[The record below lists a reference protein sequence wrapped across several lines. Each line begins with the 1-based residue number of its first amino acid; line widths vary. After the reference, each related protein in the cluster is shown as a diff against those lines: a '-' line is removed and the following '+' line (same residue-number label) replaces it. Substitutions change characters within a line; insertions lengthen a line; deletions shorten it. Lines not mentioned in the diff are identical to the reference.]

1 MFKTALKV
9 EEAFFS
15 ASGKSWSSSPS
26 SCAPNVEVQTLAVGA
41 VLQFLYFTM
50 NAKSASTYYIIYSY
64 IITLLITKIHTSI
77 FTKYYIIITLH
88 CIALHCIALHCT
100 TLHYTTLHYITLHYI
115 IILLYH
121 FFDFVQVEPG
131 QAGWQKFP
139 RGGRLYGQGI
149 AYQNETTLPKPLF
162 ALTSL
167 TSPSLDNPFG
177 ATSLSGGIFLL
188 TSFLVSSF
196 S

>member
-64 IITLLITKIHTSI
+64 IITLLITKIHTGI

-88 CIALHCIALHCT
+88 CIALHCIALH
-100 TLHYTTLHYITLHYI
+100 YTTLHYITLHYI
-115 IILLYH
+115 TLLYYYTI
-121 FFDFVQVEPG
+121 F
-131 QAGWQKFP
+131 
-139 RGGRLYGQGI
+139 
-149 AYQNETTLPKPLF
+149 
-162 ALTSL
+162 LTSYK
-167 TSPSLDNPFG
+167 
-177 ATSLSGGIFLL
+177 
-188 TSFLVSSF
+188 
-196 S
+196 